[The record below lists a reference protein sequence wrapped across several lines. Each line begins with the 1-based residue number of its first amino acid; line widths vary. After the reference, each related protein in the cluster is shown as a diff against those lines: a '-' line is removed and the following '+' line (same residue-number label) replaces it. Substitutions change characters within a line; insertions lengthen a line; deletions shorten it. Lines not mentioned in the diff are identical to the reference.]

1 MFIGTCNSKTD
12 GAFLINKAGALISIN
27 IDENNLV
34 SYIMNNCSQI
44 DGKSVRIQ
52 LAQKYGLPGADGMFV
67 ELFNRAIISQDY
79 TKAA

>member
-1 MFIGTCNSKTD
+1 MFIGTRNSKTD

-44 DGKSVRIQ
+44 DGKSVGIQ

-67 ELFNRAIISQDY
+67 E
-79 TKAA
+79 

>member
-1 MFIGTCNSKTD
+1 MLIGTCNSKTD

-34 SYIMNNCSQI
+34 SYIMNNCSHI
-44 DGKSVRIQ
+44 DGKSVGIQ

-67 ELFNRAIISQDY
+67 E
-79 TKAA
+79 